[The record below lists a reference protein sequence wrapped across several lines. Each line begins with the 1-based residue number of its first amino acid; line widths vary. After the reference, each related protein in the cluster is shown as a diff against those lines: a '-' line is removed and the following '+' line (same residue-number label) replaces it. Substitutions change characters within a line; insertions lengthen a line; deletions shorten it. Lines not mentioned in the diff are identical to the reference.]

1 MSEGR
6 MINGQPAGQPRV
18 HTTNHLSCSSMPER
32 DRGESDQ
39 IWIIIMR
46 VKISL
51 DEILPIAS
59 RIRST
64 ACCCPSQSKI
74 LQGCHFSL
82 HVFLL
87 FFFIWIFFSQLVCA
101 CVCSFLSCQW
111 NILAMRTHYIQV
123 RFDSLKIW
131 RKRKECR
138 AWMYRRGEVDVC
150 IFSFTWYILLP
161 AF

>member
-1 MSEGR
+1 MLSRSLINPVSEGR

-87 FFFIWIFFSQLVCA
+87 FFSFEFFFSAGVCL
-101 CVCSFLSCQW
+101 CVFFSLLSVEYFGNENTLYSGQIW
-111 NILAMRTHYIQV
+111 FSEN
-123 RFDSLKIW
+123 LKKE
-131 RKRKECR
+131 KR
-138 AWMYRRGEVDVC
+138 M
-150 IFSFTWYILLP
+150 
-161 AF
+161 